1 MQEPSGEKVVR
12 ALLPDPPRTKL
23 ARAEIARFSRTVVW
37 ESPPGIRHSTLAI
50 RHATLDTCHF
60 PTMLYHIEQAVP
72 TDFLEIAALDRVAWV
87 HTGETFIPDGEHA
100 WRVWCEYATV
110 LVFRSVA
117 PNPIGGTLLM
127 FPTVDG
133 EEFLHKIMVHPDY
146 RGTGIGTR
154 LMQAGLETA
163 TAPVLL
169 TVDPANERAVAL
181 YQNFG
186 FSVRERIDGFYRP
199 HEDRLIMVH
208 PGPGAPSAAE

>member
-1 MQEPSGEKVVR
+1 MSESGEIAG
-12 ALLPDPPRTKL
+12 ALVMFAT
-23 ARAEIARFSRTVVW
+23 
-37 ESPPGIRHSTLAI
+37 STDEL
-50 RHATLDTCHF
+50 C
-60 PTMLYHIEQAVP
+60 
-72 TDFLEIAALDRVAWV
+72 
-87 HTGETFIPDGEHA
+87 
-100 WRVWCEYATV
+100 
-110 LVFRSVA
+110 
-117 PNPIGGTLLM
+117 
-127 FPTVDG
+127 
-133 EEFLHKIMVHPDY
+133 LHKIMVHPDY

-208 PGPGAPSAAE
+208 PGSIP

>member
-1 MQEPSGEKVVR
+1 VNIRIER
-12 ALLPDPPRTKL
+12 ASDQDYL
-23 ARAEIARFSRTVVW
+23 SV
-37 ESPPGIRHSTLAI
+37 
-50 RHATLDTCHF
+50 
-60 PTMLYHIEQAVP
+60 
-72 TDFLEIAALDRVAWV
+72 AALDRISWPIAPDL
-87 HTGETFIPDGEHA
+87 FIADGEHI
-100 WRVWCEYATV
+100 WRIWCDLA
-110 LVFRSVA
+110 
-117 PNPIGGTLLM
+117 TLLVARLDLAQSTPLSESGEIAGALVM
-127 FPTVDG
+127 FPTSTD
-133 EEFLHKIMVHPDY
+133 ELCLHKIMVHPDY